1 MAARGTLTK
10 NAQNKLDT
18 MHETLQRRHRP
29 AQQIPRGHKGASTD
43 QRRMSQRAPGI
54 SWQRAAAII
63 VVHVSCI
70 YVDDK
75 NMYSAVL

>member
-29 AQQIPRGHKGASTD
+29 AQQIPRGHKGAGTD
-43 QRRMSQRAPGI
+43 QRRMSQRAPGT
-54 SWQRAAAII
+54 SWQRGRDHSVIHIRAS
-63 VVHVSCI
+63 VRVC
-70 YVDDK
+70 VDDET
-75 NMYSAVL
+75 